1 MVQAKPERK
10 RNQILKEQHISNISI
25 KRKRKMRRVR
35 RKRRRRFVKREDI
48 KTIFSH
54 YFNQYKVRLLQV
66 IIILIPF
73 PTVTQ

>member
-1 MVQAKPERK
+1 
-10 RNQILKEQHISNISI
+10 
-25 KRKRKMRRVR
+25 MRRVR
-35 RKRRRRFVKREDI
+35 RKRRRRFVKQEDI

-73 PTVTQ
+73 PTVNNEKSKKKKKKKIRKTRRYKNDIFSLLQPV

>member
-1 MVQAKPERK
+1 MVQVKPERK
-10 RNQILKEQHISNISI
+10 RNQIVKEQHISNISI

-35 RKRRRRFVKREDI
+35 RKRRRFVKREDI